1 MSGSLPS
8 VREGRKREWH
18 SRRCVKMKRRFL
30 IAAALF
36 SVGIAFG
43 GAKPGTA
50 AEAAA
55 SAAETGADE
64 TLRETEADTEKPETD
79 TEQGAGEEDGSAQ
92 VASADEMAP
101 AQDVVD
107 EDMTPVYGD
116 QLIDGT
122 YEIQVRSSSSMF
134 NITACELTVEDG
146 EMTAVITLGGDG
158 YTRLFMGTGE
168 EAVQASE
175 DEYISFV
182 ENEEGQQTYQVP
194 VEALDMGIDCA
205 AWSRRKE
212 KWYDRTL
219 VFEASSLP
227 LDAMKEGSYKTAG
240 ELGLANGDYTIE
252 VTLAGGSGRTTV
264 ESPAALTVKDGEY
277 TVDIVFDSPYYDY
290 MIVDDVKYE
299 RTNAEGNSAFSIP
312 LTVLDRE
319 QQVIADTVAMS
330 QPYEISY
337 TLLFDSESIQEAE
350 N

>member
-134 NITACELTVEDG
+134 NIMACELTVEDG
-146 EMTAVITLGGDG
+146 EMTAVITLGGGRIYAAVYG
-158 YTRLFMGTGE
+158 YRRG
-168 EAVQASE
+168 SR
-175 DEYISFV
+175 S
-182 ENEEGQQTYQVP
+182 
-194 VEALDMGIDCA
+194 GI
-205 AWSRRKE
+205 R
-212 KWYDRTL
+212 
-219 VFEASSLP
+219 
-227 LDAMKEGSYKTAG
+227 G
-240 ELGLANGDYTIE
+240 
-252 VTLAGGSGRTTV
+252 
-264 ESPAALTVKDGEY
+264 
-277 TVDIVFDSPYYDY
+277 
-290 MIVDDVKYE
+290 
-299 RTNAEGNSAFSIP
+299 
-312 LTVLDRE
+312 
-319 QQVIADTVAMS
+319 
-330 QPYEISY
+330 
-337 TLLFDSESIQEAE
+337 
-350 N
+350 